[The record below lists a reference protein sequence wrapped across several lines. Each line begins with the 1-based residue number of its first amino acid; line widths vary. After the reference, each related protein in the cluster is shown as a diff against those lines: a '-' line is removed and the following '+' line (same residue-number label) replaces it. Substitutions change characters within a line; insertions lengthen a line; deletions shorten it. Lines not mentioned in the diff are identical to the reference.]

1 MTTTATGPSLDD
13 LTPHQLVDE
22 IKQIV
27 EQYSREVTTS
37 RRTWPKSVRERVLAL
52 ARLGVPRN
60 RIAKL
65 CALPS
70 TTVFLWCRSVSGKKL
85 RPEPR
90 FLALPARSEV
100 SHSNITVGME
110 WESKAGVPIPTV
122 ATGLQ
127 ILLPGGIEVRGLT
140 SVEQVLALYRGCRA

>member
-1 MTTTATGPSLDD
+1 MTTTVVPSLDD

-22 IKQIV
+22 IKQIT
-27 EQYSREVTTS
+27 EQYSREVSTS

-52 ARLGVPRN
+52 ARLGVPRS

-70 TTVFLWCRSVSGKKL
+70 ATVFNWCRPVPRKKP

-90 FLALPARSEV
+90 FLALPVRSEV
-100 SHSNITVGME
+100 SHSNATVGIGD
-110 WESKAGVPIPTV
+110 SSTTPTV
-122 ATGLQ
+122 VTGIQL
-127 ILLPGGIEVRGLT
+127 LLPGGIEVHGLT